1 MAQVLNIGVIGS
13 TGKMGQRVDR
23 LLRADDQTVFNG
35 GISSQSSVND
45 VDKLCATSDVVIDFS
60 HNNALESVLPSCIK
74 NSTPIVSGT
83 TALTD
88 SCLELINKA
97 SKNIPVLHTS
107 NFCVSIHIIADFLK
121 SASGMLSDYDIDIVE
136 THHKMKKDAPSG
148 TALLLRNSIDKDNV
162 SIISRRCGDCTGK
175 HVVSFFGR
183 GEVLSIKHEAFN
195 RDIFAKGAI
204 DVAKW
209 IKSQPN
215 GLYTMQDYICA
226 QRKT

>member
-1 MAQVLNIGVIGS
+1 MTHILNIGVIGS
-13 TGKMGQRVDR
+13 TGKMGQRVER
-23 LLRADDQTVFNG
+23 LLRADDQAVFSG
-35 GISSQSSVND
+35 GICSKSSIEDIDQ
-45 VDKLCATSDVVIDFS
+45 LCATSEVIIDFS
-60 HNNALESVLPSCIK
+60 HNNALESVIRACIEHH
-74 NSTPIVSGT
+74 TPIVSGT
-83 TALTD
+83 TALTH

-97 SKNIPVLHTS
+97 SGRIPILHAS
-107 NFCVSIHIIADFLK
+107 NFCVSIYIIADFLK
-121 SASGMLSDYDIDIVE
+121 SASGMLCNYDIDIVE

-148 TALLLRNSIDKDNV
+148 TASLLRNSIDKDDVNV
-162 SIISRRCGDCTGK
+162 ISRRCGDCTGE

-183 GEVLSIKHEAFN
+183 GEVISIKHEAFN
-195 RDIFAKGAI
+195 RDIFAQGAI